1 MNQPAPTGPDLFAF
15 AEISYDKARAAGGD
29 EENDLYGSPEEIY
42 HFRAARHHATQAQ
55 TAAVV
60 MLAEVIA
67 TASGV
72 DHDDLDAWRE
82 KIGVT
87 WLKECRSKEARRPA
101 CAARHTEDCAYADP
115 VPEPKHVLLP
125 VGTRVLVSPRATKYE
140 DGRVVYDKQPKVA
153 KIVGYDLGRSKYQ
166 LNDEKPGGGYY
177 DFVTWAFADNR
188 VQPHP
193 EQDGAVAE
201 PTGPRVYVQRF
212 TGTQGHIIELAASD
226 TSPGKMNA
234 HVHWYTTDGD
244 TSWIALDNVKI
255 IPADEVDR
263 CPFGQTFDECGEGE
277 NQCEQCLAAEDAEAD
292 MIEESMGLR

>member
-82 KIGVT
+82 KIGMT

-101 CAARHTEDCAYADP
+101 CAARHTEDCAYADSI
-115 VPEPKHVLLP
+115 PEPKHVLLP

-166 LNDEKPGGGYY
+166 LNDERPGGGYY

-201 PTGPRVYVQRF
+201 PTGPRVYVRTVGGSQGYLI
-212 TGTQGHIIELAASD
+212 GTKQHEKGGIRLRVHWL
-226 TSPGKMNA
+226 SPGGPETW
-234 HVHWYTTDGD
+234 VRQTE
-244 TSWIALDNVKI
+244 VEI
-255 IPADEVDR
+255 ITADEVQR
-263 CPFGQTFDECGEGE
+263 CENGQDGENCGEGE
-277 NQCEQCLAAEDAEAD
+277 NRCEPCLADEDAEAD